1 MRGGRQNLRFPAD
14 TALAERD
21 RSHSM
26 VSTSK
31 RL

>member
-1 MRGGRQNLRFPAD
+1 LLYPAD

-21 RSHSM
+21 MSRPL

-31 RL
+31 TL

>member
-1 MRGGRQNLRFPAD
+1 LQFSAD

-21 RSHSM
+21 RSLPL

-31 RL
+31 TLEII